1 MQQILG
7 AWAGLDPRKR
17 IMVVVTA
24 LLVVATLYGMS
35 RLAARPNMAL
45 LYAGLDATSAGDVV
59 RALDQQGVAYQ
70 VRGDSI
76 YVPMR
81 DRDALRMTLAGDGLP
96 ATGGRGYELLDG
108 LSGFGTTSQMFDAA
122 YWRAKEGE
130 LARTIVGSP
139 HIAQARVH
147 IANGSSN
154 PFQRSV
160 TPTASIAVVPSGGP
174 ISAEQAQALRFLVA
188 SAVAGLD
195 IADVAV
201 IDSNGKVIGA
211 AEETVAT
218 SAAQDRAED
227 LREKVLRLVEARVG
241 RGNAVVEVTVDTVTE
256 TESIRERR
264 FDPDGRVAISTDTEE
279 RSNTSTETNGAVTVA
294 SNLPDGDAAGGGSG
308 QAETSETRERINYEV
323 SEVEREVLRS
333 PGAVRRL
340 TIAVLVNNLIVPDE
354 AGAPQSVPREE
365 AELDA
370 LRELVASAVGFDAE
384 RGDVITLK
392 TMELPALEPEGT
404 TAQGGSLLD
413 LTGVDIMQLAQV
425 GILALVALVLGLFVV
440 RPILAGSAP
449 ALASDTMP
457 ALPPADGGSDYGSAL
472 DGEIDGDSDS
482 FLPPLMGGGM
492 GGMGGMDDGIGGLPS
507 LGGGDDSPA
516 DRLRNLI
523 GERQDETIEILR
535 NWLEDE
541 ENA

>member
-17 IMVVVTA
+17 IMVIVTA
-24 LLVVATLYGMS
+24 LLVAATLFGMS
-35 RLAARPNMAL
+35 RLASRPNMAL
-45 LYAGLDATSAGDVV
+45 LYAGLDNTSAGDVV
-59 RALDQQGVAYQ
+59 RALDQQGVDYQ

-81 DRDALRMTLAGDGLP
+81 DRDALRMKLAGDGLP

-130 LARTIVGSP
+130 LARTIVGSQ

-160 TPTASIAVVPSGGP
+160 KPTASVAVVPSGGP
-174 ISAEQAQALRFLVA
+174 ISVEQAQALRYLVA

-195 IADVAV
+195 VDDVAV

-211 AEETVAT
+211 TEETAAT
-218 SAAQDRAED
+218 NGSQDRAEA
-227 LREKVLRLVEARVG
+227 LREKVLRLIEARVG
-241 RGNAVVEVTVDTVTE
+241 RGNAVVEVSVDTVNE

-264 FDPDGRVAISTDTEE
+264 FDPDGRVAVNTDTEE
-279 RSNTSTETNGAVTVA
+279 RSNTSSETNSAVTVA
-294 SNLPDGDAAGGGSG
+294 SNLPDGNAANGGGG
-308 QAETSETRERINYEV
+308 KAETSEVRERISYEV
-323 SEVEREVLRS
+323 SEVEREILRS

-340 TIAVLVNNLIVPDE
+340 TIAVLVNNLIVPD
-354 AGAPQSVPREE
+354 ANGAPQSIPRE
-365 AELDA
+365 ATELDA
-370 LRELVASAVGFDAE
+370 LRELVASAVGFDEA

-392 TMELPALEPEGT
+392 TMELPNVAPEGT
-404 TAQGGSLLD
+404 TVAGASMFD
-413 LTGVDIMQLAQV
+413 LTGVDVMQLAQV
-425 GILALVALVLGLFVV
+425 GILALVALALGLFVV
-440 RPILAGSAP
+440 RPILAAP
-449 ALASDTMP
+449 PSRLTAGDPP
-457 ALPPADGGSDYGSAL
+457 ALPPADGDDFGGGGVL
-472 DGEIDGDSDS
+472 DGEIDGGSDS

-492 GGMGGMDDGIGGLPS
+492 DDGFGGLPS
-507 LGGGDDSPA
+507 LDGGDDSPA

-523 GERQDETIEILR
+523 GERQAETIEILR

>member
-17 IMVVVTA
+17 IMLGVTA
-24 LLVVATLYGMS
+24 LLVIATLFGMS
-35 RLAARPNMAL
+35 KLASRPNMAL
-45 LYAGLDATSAGDVV
+45 LYAGLDGASAGDIV
-59 RALDQQGVAYQ
+59 RSLEQKGVPYQ

-139 HIAQARVH
+139 HISQARVH

-160 TPTASIAVVPSGGP
+160 KPTASIAVVPSGGA
-174 ISAEQAQALRFLVA
+174 ISVEQAQALRFLVA

-201 IDSNGKVIGA
+201 IDSNGQVIGA
-211 AEETVAT
+211 NEETAT
-218 SAAQDRAED
+218 GTAAQDRAEA
-227 LREKVLRLVEARVG
+227 LREKVLRLIEARVG

-256 TESIRERR
+256 SESIRERR
-264 FDPDGRVAISTDTEE
+264 FDPEGRVAISTDTEE
-279 RSNTSTETNGAVTVA
+279 RSNTSSETNNGVTVA
-294 SNLPDGDAAGGGSG
+294 SNLPDGNAANGESG
-308 QAETSETRERINYEV
+308 KAETSETRERINYEV
-323 SEVEREVLRS
+323 SEVEREVIRS

-340 TIAVLVNNLIVPDE
+340 TIAVLVNNLIVAD
-354 AGAPQSVPREE
+354 ANGTPQSVARED

-370 LRELVASAVGFDAE
+370 LRELVASAVGFDEE

-392 TMELPALEPEGT
+392 AMELPAVEPEGT

-413 LTGVDIMQLAQV
+413 LTGVDVMQLAQV
-425 GILALVALVLGLFVV
+425 GILALVALALGMFVV
-440 RPILAGSAP
+440 RPILAAP
-449 ALASDTMP
+449 STQALPSEPAP
-457 ALPPADGGSDYGSAL
+457 ALPPASGSNDGGDFGVAPLNGEIDGGSDG
-472 DGEIDGDSDS
+472 

-492 GGMGGMDDGIGGLPS
+492 DGGIGGLPS
-507 LGGGDDSPA
+507 LDGSDDSAA

-523 GERQDETIEILR
+523 GERQAETIEILR

>member
-17 IMVVVTA
+17 IMVFVTA
-24 LLVVATLYGMS
+24 ILVVATLVGMS
-35 RLAARPNMAL
+35 RLASRPNMAL
-45 LYAGLDATSAGDVV
+45 LYAGLDAASAGQVV
-59 RALDQQGVAYQ
+59 GSLEQQGIGFQ

-81 DRDALRMTLAGDGLP
+81 DRDALRMTLAGEGLP
-96 ATGGRGYELLDG
+96 STGGRGYELLDG

-160 TPTASIAVVPSGGP
+160 QPTASISVVPSGGGLTP
-174 ISAEQAQALRFLVA
+174 EQAQALRYLVA
-188 SAVAGLD
+188 SAVSGLD
-195 IADVAV
+195 FSDVAV
-201 IDSNGKVIGA
+201 IDSNGRVIGA
-211 AEETVAT
+211 SDEGSTT
-218 SAAQDRAED
+218 TGAQDRSEV
-227 LREKVLRLVEARVG
+227 LRERVLRLIEARVG
-241 RGNAVVEVTVDTVTE
+241 RGNAVVEVSVDTITE

-279 RSNTSTETNGAVTVA
+279 RSNTSSETGGAVTVA
-294 SNLPDGDAAGGGSG
+294 SNLPDGDAANGGSG
-308 QAETSETRERINYEV
+308 KAETSETRERINYEV
-323 SEVEREVLRS
+323 SEVEREVIRA

-340 TIAVLVNNLIVPDE
+340 TIAVLVNNLVVADNN
-354 AGAPQSVPREE
+354 GAPQSVPREE
-365 AELDA
+365 TELEA
-370 LRELVASAVGFDAE
+370 LRELVASAVGYDEE

-392 TMELPALEPEGT
+392 AMELPALEPEGT
-404 TAQGGSLLD
+404 SASNSMFD
-413 LTGVDIMQLAQV
+413 MTGVDIMQIAQV
-425 GILALVALVLGLFVV
+425 AILGIVALILGLFVV
-440 RPILAGSAP
+440 RPILATPANALPMDSAP
-449 ALASDTMP
+449 AL
-457 ALPPADGGSDYGSAL
+457 PPMDGGEMAGAMPLS
-472 DGEIDGDSDS
+472 GEIDGQDDS
-482 FLPPLMGGGM
+482 FLPPLMGGLNDGM
-492 GGMGGMDDGIGGLPS
+492 GGLPPLDGGEDNA
-507 LGGGDDSPA
+507 A

-535 NWLEDE
+535 NWLEDG

>member
-17 IMVVVTA
+17 VMVIVTA
-24 LLVVATLYGMS
+24 LLVAATLFGMS
-35 RLAARPNMAL
+35 RLASRPNMAL
-45 LYAGLDATSAGDVV
+45 LYAGLDGTSAGEVM
-59 RALDQQGVAYQ
+59 RSLDQQGVTYQ

-81 DRDALRMTLAGDGLP
+81 DRDALRMKLAGDGLP

-139 HIAQARVH
+139 HISQARVH

-160 TPTASIAVVPSGGP
+160 KPTASIAVVPAAGA
-174 ISAEQAQALRFLVA
+174 ITVEQAEALRFLVA

-201 IDSNGKVIGA
+201 IDSNGKVIGST
-211 AEETVAT
+211 EETVST
-218 SAAQDRAED
+218 TGAQDRAEA
-227 LREKVLRLVEARVG
+227 LREKVLRLIEARVG
-241 RGNAVVEVTVDTVTE
+241 RGNAVVEVSVDTVTE

-264 FDPDGRVAISTDTEE
+264 FDPEGRVAVNTDTEE
-279 RSNTSTETNGAVTVA
+279 RSNTSSETNSAVTVA
-294 SNLPDGDAAGGGSG
+294 SNLPDGNAANGGSG
-308 QAETSETRERINYEV
+308 KAETSETRERISYEV
-323 SEVEREVLRS
+323 SEVEREILRS

-340 TIAVLVNNLIVPDE
+340 TIAVLVNNLVVPD
-354 AGAPQSVPREE
+354 ANGTPQSVPRET

-370 LRELVASAVGFDAE
+370 LRELVASAVGFDEE

-392 TMELPALEPEGT
+392 TMELPTVAPEGT
-404 TAQGGSLLD
+404 SVTGGSIFD
-413 LTGVDIMQLAQV
+413 LTGVDVMQLAQV
-425 GILALVALVLGLFVV
+425 GILALVALALGLFVV
-440 RPILAGSAP
+440 RPILAAP
-449 ALASDTMP
+449 PARLASDGAP
-457 ALPPADGGSDYGSAL
+457 ALPPADIGGGSGFEGGAL
-472 DGEIDGDSDS
+472 DGEIDGGSDS

-492 GGMGGMDDGIGGLPS
+492 DDGFGGLPS
-507 LGGGDDSPA
+507 LDGGDDSPA

-523 GERQDETIEILR
+523 GERQAETIEILR